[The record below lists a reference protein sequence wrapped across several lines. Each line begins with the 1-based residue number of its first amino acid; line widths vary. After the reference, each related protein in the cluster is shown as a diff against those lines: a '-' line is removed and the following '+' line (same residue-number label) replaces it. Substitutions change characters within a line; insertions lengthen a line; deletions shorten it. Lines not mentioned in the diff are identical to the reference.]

1 MIRRLLILVL
11 TLGLTACAAVGP
23 RLAPLAGA
31 PLPGAPPPRAPM
43 GRPAEGLW
51 AILDPGCP
59 KPGHVNVRAWPK
71 CASPFWISGG
81 AAVVVRTRAGLRGST
96 PDHSYRAGIS
106 LAGADPLIA
115 QVGDGKA
122 GHRSLALIQLAR
134 DDKGRLVG
142 AAGAA
147 FACPGQTGGPISLKA
162 NASGCEAV
170 SSDDLRMAARA
181 MLRDQPALTRVAWI
195 APGAP

>member
-1 MIRRLLILVL
+1 MRRLLILVL
-11 TLGLTACAAVGP
+11 TLGLAACAAVGP
-23 RLAPLAGA
+23 RPGPSIGAPLA
-31 PLPGAPPPRAPM
+31 RAAS

-59 KPGHVNVRAWPK
+59 KPGHIDVRAWPK

-81 AAVVVRTRAGLRGST
+81 SALVVRTRAGPRGTT

-115 QVGDGKA
+115 QVGDGA
-122 GHRSLALIQLAR
+122 GHLYLALTQLAR

-147 FACPGQTGGPISLKA
+147 FACPGQVAGLISLAA
-162 NASGCEAV
+162 NTSGCEAV
-170 SSDDLRMAARA
+170 SSDGLRQAARA
-181 MLRDQPALTRVAWI
+181 TLRDQPALTRVAWI